1 MASDQAMEKV
11 REVWEAMSPGWER
24 RREFLDEFT
33 RDITDW
39 MVRELDAQPGETI
52 LELAAGTG
60 DIGFTVA
67 PALGSSGTLI
77 TSDLSSGMVDVAK
90 RRAAERGVTNSS
102 KLDFR
107 VLDATDTG
115 LDDDSVD
122 GILCRW
128 GYMLM
133 PDPAAAFA
141 ETRRVLKPD
150 GRHVL
155 SVMGNPAGSA
165 WVTVISKALVSL
177 EMMPAVDPNAP
188 GGVFSL
194 SDPGKLTSMM
204 KDAGYGDVRTE
215 EMEFHLRFPDF
226 DDYWSFIL
234 EFAGAAAVLVR
245 SFPEDQQR
253 TVRDE
258 TEKISEPYRSGE
270 GYDYPGLTVNAVAT

>member
-1 MASDQAMEKV
+1 MASDHATERV

-24 RREFLDEFT
+24 QRDFLLDFT
-33 RDITDW
+33 REIADW
-39 MVRELDAQPGETI
+39 MLGELDPKPGETI

-60 DIGFTVA
+60 DLGFEA
-67 PALGSSGTLI
+67 ARSLSDNGRLI
-77 TSDLSSGMVDVAK
+77 TTDLAPRMVEIAG
-90 RRAAERGVTNSS
+90 RRAAELGIENAEV
-102 KLDFR
+102 R
-107 VLDATDTG
+107 VADATDTG

-141 ETRRVLKPD
+141 ETRRVLRPV

-194 SDPGKLTSMM
+194 SDPEKLTGML
-204 KDAGYGDVRTE
+204 KDAGYANVRTE
-215 EMEFHLRFPDF
+215 EMAFHLPFGSF
-226 DDYWSFIL
+226 DEYWRFIL

-245 SFPEDQQR
+245 SFPEDRQR

-258 TEKISEPYRSGE
+258 TEKLSEPYRSGQ
-270 GYDYPGLTVNAVAT
+270 GYDFPGLTVNAVAT